1 MTNFNL
7 PALTS
12 TYTNFINELK
22 ARDNEVASL
31 FSANGIT
38 QGNYPVRAIRWNTG
52 GFFQRRNAGNTDW
65 EALEG
70 SGGTHKFVKTTAS
83 NLSGSAIS
91 CADSN
96 ISSYSFPVTR
106 VSEEKGT

>member
-38 QGNYPVRAIRWNTG
+38 
-52 GFFQRRNAGNTDW
+52 
-65 EALEG
+65 
-70 SGGTHKFVKTTAS
+70 
-83 NLSGSAIS
+83 
-91 CADSN
+91 
-96 ISSYSFPVTR
+96 
-106 VSEEKGT
+106 